1 MKVFVGGLPRN
12 ADDGDLEAA
21 MSHFGHI
28 EEAKVVLDRE
38 TGESRCFGF
47 VTFADEDD
55 AQAAIEE
62 GEVEVLGRTAAIE
75 EATT

>member
-12 ADDGDLEAA
+12 ADEGDLEAA
-21 MSHFGHI
+21 MSHFGEI
-28 EEAKVVLDRE
+28 EEAKVIYDRA

-55 AQAAIEE
+55 AQAALDE
-62 GEVEVLGRTAAIE
+62 GEVEVLGKTVAIE
-75 EATT
+75 EAND